1 MVELSGDTEGP
12 KLSVT
17 IVGAAVVE
25 LSGDMDGPEL
35 SGAAVGAVGAELCGA
50 AAGVPCEQTVEP
62 GHAIRSVHLASSIRR
77 NRSLLPL

>member
-1 MVELSGDTEGP
+1 MEALVEGGAERDRRRGGSGRVERGHM
-12 KLSVT
+12 SVT

-35 SGAAVGAVGAELCGA
+35 SGAAVGAVGAELSGA

-62 GHAIRSVHLASSIRR
+62 GLS
-77 NRSLLPL
+77 